1 MINRF
6 LLRAMGC
13 FFTCLRPKDDRSNRS
28 RPHVIS
34 SDSLRSKP
42 ALEPG
47 VSKNRLSSLF
57 LSEEKEESL
66 RGNIENPCL
75 GSPQI
80 NKGLRDEAK
89 FLKAC
94 GTLPETPIEIRK
106 GCEKFKVSP
115 ALDKDSEPSKSHSW
129 LPNTSI
135 KNLQSD
141 NQIDQPS
148 TPVKLYEEWGKGSVS
163 SEQTP
168 SSCITNVYTSE
179 DSESGSHEIVIKV
192 QANENDNVLVG
203 PPWLSATIVQCR
215 NKSVRFE
222 CNFDTSSSKGSSSEN
237 SCQDPRKYE
246 SPENLT
252 VSKPSPKPT
261 PLQLLDDMQ
270 TPGTV
275 FPANLET
282 SANGKT
288 RIMSQYVYSV
298 LNPVESASQWKLL
311 KEDDFNSLQ
320 LSGEPR
326 KSLEQSEI
334 ATPKP
339 QREVK
344 ESSSGKDLEVEASL
358 SSWVKPPQSTLD
370 GDSPNIGTASSKNFR
385 FGRAIGD
392 RPIIGM
398 VAAHWNENETSQI
411 SPKWWDGNGIPNST
425 NKYKEDQK
433 VSWHATP
440 FEERLEKALSEE
452 SVISQR
458 KPISGR
464 PIVYGEC
471 EESDTALSRLQTSTQ
486 SKSVVSF

>member
-1 MINRF
+1 
-6 LLRAMGC
+6 MGC

-28 RPHVIS
+28 RPHVSS
-34 SDSLRSKP
+34 SDSLPSKP
-42 ALEPG
+42 ALEAG

-80 NKGLRDEAK
+80 SKGLRDEAK

-135 KNLQSD
+135 KKLQLD
-141 NQIDQPS
+141 NQTDQPS
-148 TPVKLYEEWGKGSVS
+148 TPVKLCEEWGKGSVS

-168 SSCITNVYTSE
+168 SSCITNVHTSE
-179 DSESGSHEIVIKV
+179 DRESGNHEIVIKV
-192 QANENDNVLVG
+192 QANKNDNVLV
-203 PPWLSATIVQCR
+203 
-215 NKSVRFE
+215 
-222 CNFDTSSSKGSSSEN
+222 GSSSEN
-237 SCQDPRKYE
+237 SCQAPRKYE

-282 SANGKT
+282 PANGKT

-326 KSLEQSEI
+326 ESLEQSEI

-370 GDSPNIGTASSKNFR
+370 GDSPNIDAASSKKF
-385 FGRAIGD
+385 
-392 RPIIGM
+392 
-398 VAAHWNENETSQI
+398 
-411 SPKWWDGNGIPNST
+411 
-425 NKYKEDQK
+425 
-433 VSWHATP
+433 
-440 FEERLEKALSEE
+440 
-452 SVISQR
+452 
-458 KPISGR
+458 
-464 PIVYGEC
+464 
-471 EESDTALSRLQTSTQ
+471 
-486 SKSVVSF
+486 SFW